1 MKKNLRLPLGV
12 VAGLIAAIGFSSCA
26 YDPYY
31 GSTTVGGSY
40 TSGYGGDY
48 YGSDYGSGGSTSVFI
63 ATGNPRWGYDPSCYS
78 YYDYTRRCYYDP
90 YLNGY
95 YPVGYRPP
103 VVYGVSHPY
112 GWRPGSRYCRPPGH
126 VSNVTITN
134 YRNRES
140 VYRERGYV
148 QASHGRQR
156 QEAGPG
162 RAYDQRP
169 SSGHYGNSSYG
180 SRTNTHSR
188 SSTTPSS
195 RQQPGRNPSAQP
207 SGQRSGSSDQ
217 RGGAQP
223 ASRYPS
229 RYNTPVA
236 ASQPQSSR
244 ENRSMQGD
252 PRNRQAAERQVR
264 QLAPPDQ
271 TRGNRQEAQPQ
282 RSQGRSQS
290 RGNADKDDT
299 RNNGTDPR
307 GRVRN

>member
-1 MKKNLRLPLGV
+1 MKKNLRFLSGV
-12 VAGLIAAIGFSSCA
+12 AAGLFAAIGFSSCA

-48 YGSDYGSGGSTSVFI
+48 YGNGYGGGGASTSVFI

-78 YYDYTRRCYYDP
+78 YYDYTRRSYYDP

-112 GWRPGSRYCRPPGH
+112 GWSPGSRYCRPPGH

-140 VYRERGYV
+140 IYRERGYV
-148 QASHGRQR
+148 QSSYGRQR
-156 QEAGPG
+156 QQESGPG

-169 SSGHYGNSSYG
+169 SSGGYGNSSYQ
-180 SRTNTHSR
+180 SR
-188 SSTTPSS
+188 PSS
-195 RQQPGRNPSAQP
+195 NYRPSATPNSREQQGRPTSAQP
-207 SGQRSGSSDQ
+207 
-217 RGGAQP
+217 GAKP

-229 RYNTPVA
+229 QYNSPVA
-236 ASQPQSSR
+236 ASQSRYSPQTRSSQ
-244 ENRSMQGD
+244 ND
-252 PRNRQAAERQVR
+252 PRSRQAAQPAQRQVR
-264 QLAPPDQ
+264 PLAPPDQ
-271 TRGNRQEAQPQ
+271 SRGIRQAAQLQ
-282 RSQGRSQS
+282 QSQGRPRET
-290 RGNADKDDT
+290 RGKTDKDET
-299 RNNGTDPR
+299 RNDGTDAR
-307 GRVRN
+307 GRIRN

>member
-1 MKKNLRLPLGV
+1 MKKNLRFLLGSA
-12 VAGLIAAIGFSSCA
+12 AGLFAAIGFSSCA

-40 TSGYGGDY
+40 SSGYGGGY
-48 YGSDYGSGGSTSVFI
+48 YGDGYGGGSSTSVFV
-63 ATGNPRWGYDPSCYS
+63 ATGDPRWGYDPGCYS
-78 YYDYTRRCYYDP
+78 YYDYSRRCYYDP

-112 GWRPGSRYCRPPGH
+112 GWRPGSRYCRPPGR

-134 YRNRES
+134 YRNRET

-156 QEAGPG
+156 QDAGSD

-169 SSGHYGNSSYG
+169 SSGSYGNSSYS
-180 SRTNTHSR
+180 SRPNTGHR
-188 SSTTPSS
+188 SSTTPYS
-195 RQQPGRNPSAQP
+195 RQQPERNPSV
-207 SGQRSGSSDQ
+207 
-217 RGGAQP
+217 QP

-229 RYNTPVA
+229 RYNTPLA
-236 ASQPQSSR
+236 ASQSQNSR
-244 ENRSMQGD
+244 ENRSAQTD
-252 PRNRQAAERQVR
+252 PRNRQAAQPAQRQMR

-271 TRGNRQEAQPQ
+271 SKGIRQASQLQ
-282 RSQGRSQS
+282 QSQGRPRET
-290 RGNADKDDT
+290 RGKNDKDDA
-299 RNNGTDPR
+299 RNDGTDAR
-307 GRVRN
+307 GRIRN